1 MINSFAVAT
10 ASVVPHKPELH
21 RPSLEALKKTLTLK
35 RKGCATRK
43 MEGREG
49 GGLPQVTCNTVN
61 SQGKVGRV
69 EAMLRNTSAGRRESS
84 GYLNGYNPYRI
95 F

>member
-1 MINSFAVAT
+1 
-10 ASVVPHKPELH
+10 
-21 RPSLEALKKTLTLK
+21 
-35 RKGCATRK
+35 
-43 MEGREG
+43 MEGRG
-49 GGLPQVTCNTVN
+49 GDGLPQVTCNTVN